1 MRMIDSFEPKHF
13 NVVDTAMVDDE
24 LWYQI
29 RAYSTSCKSK
39 IRSYNPTQWY
49 EHSQYYQIKGT
60 LFDIHGKL
68 FTMIALE
75 FPNHK

>member
-1 MRMIDSFEPKHF
+1 MRMVDSFTPKHF

-29 RAYSTSCKSK
+29 RVYSGSCRTR
-39 IRSYNPTQWY
+39 IREHRPDQWY
-49 EHSQYYQIKGT
+49 EHSQYYPLKGT

-75 FPNHK
+75 FSQYK